1 MTLRISRQLLL
12 LRLLVVAVLGL
23 SSWGAVA
30 ETAPPLEPFRI
41 EAIRAEGVV
50 RLEDAT
56 VFSYLP
62 LAPGD
67 ELNAASSRQAIRA
80 LYRTGLFDNVV
91 LRRDGRTLVVEVSER
106 PLIAS
111 FEIEGNDKVSGD
123 DFDKALRQS
132 GLVEGEVF
140 RELLLDQV
148 EQEVRNQYFANGYY
162 SVLVE
167 SQVTEEPN
175 NRVSLRINVT
185 EGRQARISDI
195 NIVGNEAF
203 DDVTLLDT
211 FELEPTNAYKFF
223 QSSDKY
229 SKQKLLGDL
238 ESLNSWYKDRGY
250 LRMDIDSVQVA
261 LAPDRQSIYVTIN
274 VVEGKV
280 YQVQELK
287 FAGELVVDEAVL
299 RAFAPI
305 PPGAVFSLKTATNA
319 AERMT
324 GAYANIGYA
333 FAEVNPVP
341 QPVEGSEDEVTLTF
355 VVTPG
360 PRNYVRRIN
369 FSGNL
374 RTNDETLRREMRQ
387 FEGAVFSQALVER
400 SRTRLAR
407 LAFIQDVQV
416 STDPVPG
423 SEDLVDVNFTVEER
437 APGSVQ
443 FGVGFSGSQ
452 GFLVNGSLTHSNF
465 LGTGN
470 RLALQLENNQVS
482 DTVSISWTDP
492 YATPDG
498 ISRTVAASYRKSQGV
513 IRFSSGF
520 DSNTL
525 AGSLT
530 YGLPISEYSSLRA
543 GLGVEEIAITTFAT
557 STADEVLDFVAQN
570 GSRFTTVELR
580 TGFTRDTRNR
590 TFFANRGA
598 LHRLNLDFIVPGS
611 DIEYYKAFY
620 TWQQYAP
627 LFAGIFTELNT
638 SVGIVDGYGDTEV
651 VPPYENFF
659 AGGTGSVRGFRAGSL
674 GPRDSNGFS
683 FGGNL
688 RTTLQANIV
697 LPTPLESDN
706 KTTRL
711 SVFYD
716 VGQVFARPGDFDAGE
731 LRSSVGVA
739 FEWFTPFLGLLELS
753 YAQPLE
759 IMDGDREDRFQ
770 INFGTGF

>member
-1 MTLRISRQLLL
+1 MPAAQADSP
-12 LRLLVVAVLGL
+12 
-23 SSWGAVA
+23 
-30 ETAPPLEPFRI
+30 PPLDPFRI
-41 EAIRAEGVV
+41 EGIRAEGLV
-50 RLEDAT
+50 RMEEAT
-56 VFSYLP
+56 VYSYLP

-67 ELNAASSRQAIRA
+67 ELNAATSRQAIRA

-91 LRRDGRTLVVEVSER
+91 LRRDGDVLIVEVNER

-123 DFDKALRQS
+123 EFDEALRQS

-148 EQEVRNQYFANGYY
+148 EQEIRNQYFANGYY

-167 SQVTEEPN
+167 TTVTEEPN
-175 NRVSLRINVT
+175 NRVRLKIDVT
-185 EGRQARISDI
+185 EGRQARIRDI
-195 NIVGNEAF
+195 NIVGNTSF
-203 DDVTLLDT
+203 DDDTLLDT
-211 FELEPTNAYKFF
+211 FELEASSAYKFF

-229 SKQKLLGDL
+229 SKQALLGDL
-238 ESLNSWYKDRGY
+238 ESLNSWYKDRGF

-274 VVEGKV
+274 VDEGEV
-280 YQVQELK
+280 YRVRELK
-287 FAGELVVDEAVL
+287 FAGELVVEEPTL
-299 RAFAPI
+299 RALAPI
-305 PPGAVFSLKTATNA
+305 SPDSVFSLKVATDA

-324 GAYANIGYA
+324 AAYANIGYA

-341 QPVEGSEDEVTLTF
+341 EPIDGSDDEIVLTF
-355 VVTPG
+355 LVDPG

-369 FSGNL
+369 FSGHL

-407 LAFIQDVQV
+407 LPFIQDVQV
-416 STDPVPG
+416 TTDPVPG
-423 SEDLVDVNFTVEER
+423 SDDLVDINFTVEER

-452 GFLVNGSLTHSNF
+452 GFLVNGSLTHTNF

-470 RLALQLENNQVS
+470 RLALQLENNQIS
-482 DTVSISWTDP
+482 DTVSVSWTDP
-492 YATPDG
+492 YVTPDG
-498 ISRTVAASYRKSQGV
+498 ISRTLAASYRKSEGV

-525 AGSLT
+525 GLSLT
-530 YGLPISEYSSLRA
+530 YGIPISEFSSLRA
-543 GLGVEEIAITTFAT
+543 GLGIDEVALNTFAG
-557 STADEVLDFVAQN
+557 STADEVLEFVARN
-570 GSRFTTVELR
+570 GSRFTTYELR

-590 TFFANRGA
+590 TFFASRGA
-598 LHRLNLDFIVPGS
+598 LHRLNLDVIVPGS
-611 DIEYYKAFY
+611 DIEYFKAFY

-627 LFAGIFTELNT
+627 LFAGVFAELNT
-638 SVGIVDGYGDTEV
+638 SIGMVEGYGDTEV

-659 AGGTGSVRGFRAGSL
+659 VGGTGSVRGFRAGTL

-683 FGGNL
+683 FGGTL
-688 RTTLQANIV
+688 RTSLQANLII
-697 LPTPLESDN
+697 PTPLESDG
-706 KTTRL
+706 KTTRFAL
-711 SVFYD
+711 FYD
-716 VGQVFARPGDFDAGE
+716 TGQVFARPRDFDGSE
-731 LRSSVGVA
+731 LRSAAGVA

-753 YAQPLE
+753 YAFPLE
-759 IMDGDREDRFQ
+759 SEEGDREDRFQ

>member
-1 MTLRISRQLLL
+1 MPAAQADSP
-12 LRLLVVAVLGL
+12 
-23 SSWGAVA
+23 
-30 ETAPPLEPFRI
+30 PPLDPFRI
-41 EAIRAEGVV
+41 EGIRAEGLV
-50 RLEDAT
+50 RMEEAT
-56 VFSYLP
+56 VYSYLP

-67 ELNAASSRQAIRA
+67 ELNAATSRQAIRA

-91 LRRDGRTLVVEVSER
+91 LRRDGNVLIVEVSER

-123 DFDKALRQS
+123 EFDEALRQS

-148 EQEVRNQYFANGYY
+148 EQEIRNQYFANGYY

-167 SQVTEEPN
+167 TTVTEEPN
-175 NRVSLRINVT
+175 NRVRLKIDVT
-185 EGRQARISDI
+185 EGRQARIRDI
-195 NIVGNEAF
+195 NIVGNTSF
-203 DDVTLLDT
+203 DDETLLDT
-211 FELEPTNAYKFF
+211 FELEASSAYKFF

-229 SKQKLLGDL
+229 SKQALLGDL
-238 ESLNSWYKDRGY
+238 ESLNSWYKDRGF

-274 VVEGKV
+274 VDEGEV
-280 YQVQELK
+280 YRVRELK
-287 FAGELVVDEAVL
+287 FAGELVVEEPTL
-299 RAFAPI
+299 RALAPI
-305 PPGAVFSLKTATNA
+305 SPDSVFSLKVATDA

-324 GAYANIGYA
+324 AAYANIGYA

-341 QPVEGSEDEVTLTF
+341 EPIDGSDDEIVLTF
-355 VVTPG
+355 LVDPG

-369 FSGNL
+369 FSGHL

-407 LAFIQDVQV
+407 LPFIQDVQV
-416 STDPVPG
+416 TTDPVPG
-423 SEDLVDVNFTVEER
+423 SDDLVDINFTVEER

-452 GFLVNGSLTHSNF
+452 GFLVNGSLTHTNF

-470 RLALQLENNQVS
+470 RLALQLENNQIS
-482 DTVSISWTDP
+482 DTVSVSWTDP
-492 YATPDG
+492 YVTPDG
-498 ISRTVAASYRKSQGV
+498 ISRTLAASYRKSEGV

-525 AGSLT
+525 GLSLT
-530 YGLPISEYSSLRA
+530 YGIPISEFSSLRA
-543 GLGVEEIAITTFAT
+543 GLGIDEVALNTFAG
-557 STADEVLDFVAQN
+557 STADEVLEFVARN
-570 GSRFTTVELR
+570 GSRFTTYELR

-590 TFFANRGA
+590 TFFASRGA
-598 LHRLNLDFIVPGS
+598 LHRLNLDVIVPGS
-611 DIEYYKAFY
+611 DIEYFKAFY

-627 LFAGIFTELNT
+627 LFAGVFAELNT
-638 SVGIVDGYGDTEV
+638 SIGMVEGYGDTEV

-659 AGGTGSVRGFRAGSL
+659 VGGTGSVRGFRAGTL

-683 FGGNL
+683 FGGTL
-688 RTTLQANIV
+688 RTSLQANLII
-697 LPTPLESDN
+697 PTPLESDG
-706 KTTRL
+706 KTTRFAL
-711 SVFYD
+711 FYD
-716 VGQVFARPGDFDAGE
+716 TGQVFARPRDFDGSE
-731 LRSSVGVA
+731 LRSAAGVA

-753 YAQPLE
+753 YAFPLE
-759 IMDGDREDRFQ
+759 SEEGDREDRFQ

>member
-1 MTLRISRQLLL
+1 
-12 LRLLVVAVLGL
+12 
-23 SSWGAVA
+23 
-30 ETAPPLEPFRI
+30 FRI
-41 EAIRAEGVV
+41 EGIRAEGLV
-50 RLEDAT
+50 RMEEAT
-56 VFSYLP
+56 VYSYLP

-67 ELNAASSRQAIRA
+67 ELNAATSRQAIRA

-91 LRRDGRTLVVEVSER
+91 LRRDGNVLIVEVSER

-123 DFDKALRQS
+123 EFDEALRQS

-148 EQEVRNQYFANGYY
+148 EQEIRNQYFANGYY

-167 SQVTEEPN
+167 TTVTEEPN
-175 NRVSLRINVT
+175 NRVRLKIDVT
-185 EGRQARISDI
+185 EGRQARIRDI
-195 NIVGNEAF
+195 NIVGNTSF
-203 DDVTLLDT
+203 DDETLLDT
-211 FELEPTNAYKFF
+211 FELEASSAYKFF

-229 SKQKLLGDL
+229 SKQALLGDL
-238 ESLNSWYKDRGY
+238 ESLNSWYKDRGF

-274 VVEGKV
+274 VDEGEV
-280 YQVQELK
+280 YRVRELK
-287 FAGELVVDEAVL
+287 FAGELVVEEPTL
-299 RAFAPI
+299 RALAPI
-305 PPGAVFSLKTATNA
+305 SPDSVFSLKVATDA

-324 GAYANIGYA
+324 AAYANIGYA

-341 QPVEGSEDEVTLTF
+341 EPIDGSDDEIVLTF
-355 VVTPG
+355 LVDPG

-369 FSGNL
+369 FSGHL

-407 LAFIQDVQV
+407 LPFIQDVQV
-416 STDPVPG
+416 TTDPVPG
-423 SEDLVDVNFTVEER
+423 SDDLVDINFTVEER

-452 GFLVNGSLTHSNF
+452 GFLVNGSLTHTNF

-470 RLALQLENNQVS
+470 RLALQLENNQIS
-482 DTVSISWTDP
+482 DTVSVSWTDP
-492 YATPDG
+492 YVTPDG
-498 ISRTVAASYRKSQGV
+498 ISRTLAASYRKSEGV

-525 AGSLT
+525 GLSLT
-530 YGLPISEYSSLRA
+530 YGIPISEFSSLRA
-543 GLGVEEIAITTFAT
+543 GLGIDEVALNTFAG
-557 STADEVLDFVAQN
+557 STADEVLEFVARN
-570 GSRFTTVELR
+570 GSRFTTYELR

-590 TFFANRGA
+590 TFFASRGA
-598 LHRLNLDFIVPGS
+598 LHRLNLDVIVPGS
-611 DIEYYKAFY
+611 DIEYFKAFY

-627 LFAGIFTELNT
+627 LFAGVFAELNT
-638 SVGIVDGYGDTEV
+638 SIGMVEGYGDTEV

-659 AGGTGSVRGFRAGSL
+659 VGGTGSVRGFRAGTL

-683 FGGNL
+683 FGGTL
-688 RTTLQANIV
+688 RTSLQANLII
-697 LPTPLESDN
+697 PTPLESDG
-706 KTTRL
+706 KTTRFAL
-711 SVFYD
+711 FYD
-716 VGQVFARPGDFDAGE
+716 TGQVFARPRDFDGSE
-731 LRSSVGVA
+731 LRSAAGVA

-753 YAQPLE
+753 YAFPLE
-759 IMDGDREDRFQ
+759 SEEGDREDRFQ

>member
-1 MTLRISRQLLL
+1 MPVAQADSR
-12 LRLLVVAVLGL
+12 
-23 SSWGAVA
+23 
-30 ETAPPLEPFRI
+30 PPLDPFRI
-41 EAIRAEGVV
+41 EGIRAEGLV
-50 RLEDAT
+50 RMEEAT
-56 VFSYLP
+56 VYSYLP

-67 ELNAASSRQAIRA
+67 ELNAATSRQAIRA

-91 LRRDGRTLVVEVSER
+91 LRRDGDVLIVEVSER

-123 DFDKALRQS
+123 EFDEALRQS

-148 EQEVRNQYFANGYY
+148 EQEIRNQYFANGYY

-167 SQVTEEPN
+167 TTVTEEPN
-175 NRVSLRINVT
+175 NRVRLKIDVT
-185 EGRQARISDI
+185 EGRQARIRDI
-195 NIVGNEAF
+195 NIVGNSSF
-203 DDVTLLDT
+203 DDETLLDA
-211 FELEPTNAYKFF
+211 FELEASSAYKFF

-229 SKQKLLGDL
+229 SKQALLGDL

-274 VVEGKV
+274 VDEGEV
-280 YQVQELK
+280 YRVRELK
-287 FAGELVVDEAVL
+287 FAGELVVEEPVL
-299 RAFAPI
+299 RALAPI
-305 PPGAVFSLKTATNA
+305 SPDSVFSLKVATDA

-324 GAYANIGYA
+324 AAYANIGYA
-333 FAEVNPVP
+333 FAEVNPIP
-341 QPVEGSEDEVTLTF
+341 EPVEGSDDEIILTF
-355 VVTPG
+355 LVDPG

-369 FSGNL
+369 FSGHL

-407 LAFIQDVQV
+407 LPFIQDVQV
-416 STDPVPG
+416 TTDPVPG
-423 SEDLVDVNFTVEER
+423 SDDLVDINFKVEER

-452 GFLVNGSLTHSNF
+452 GFLVNGSLTHTNF

-470 RLALQLENNQVS
+470 RLALQLENNQIS
-482 DTVSISWTDP
+482 DTVSVSWTDP
-492 YATPDG
+492 YVTPDG
-498 ISRTVAASYRKSQGV
+498 ISRTLAASYRKSEGV

-525 AGSLT
+525 GLSLT
-530 YGLPISEYSSLRA
+530 YGIPISEFSSLRA
-543 GLGVEEIAITTFAT
+543 GLGIDEVALNTFAG
-557 STADEVLDFVAQN
+557 STADEVLEFVARN
-570 GSRFTTVELR
+570 GSRFTTYELR

-590 TFFANRGA
+590 TFFASRGA
-598 LHRLNLDFIVPGS
+598 LHRLNLDVIVPGS
-611 DIEYYKAFY
+611 DIEYFKAFY

-627 LFAGIFTELNT
+627 LFAGVFAELNT
-638 SVGIVDGYGDTEV
+638 SIGMVEGYGDTEV

-659 AGGTGSVRGFRAGSL
+659 VGGTGSVRGFRAGSL

-683 FGGNL
+683 FGGTL
-688 RTTLQANIV
+688 RTSLQANLII
-697 LPTPLESDN
+697 PTPLESDG
-706 KTTRL
+706 KTTRFAL
-711 SVFYD
+711 FYD
-716 VGQVFARPGDFDAGE
+716 TGQVFAQPRDFDGSE
-731 LRSSVGVA
+731 LRSAAGVA

-753 YAQPLE
+753 YAFPLE
-759 IMDGDREDRFQ
+759 TEEGDREDRFQ